1 LPLELIIG
9 QLGVTKEFGLRPSQ
23 LEGIERA
30 DRLALYAHQDQEFRM
45 GAEYQMLQD
54 QKVLEQAAKQKEKKR
69 RQRQIANA
77 RAKLEQPA

>member
-1 LPLELIIG
+1 
-9 QLGVTKEFGLRPSQ
+9 
-23 LEGIERA
+23 
-30 DRLALYAHQDQEFRM
+30 M

-69 RQRQIANA
+69 RQKQIANA